1 MTSRGTLLATVRNV
15 TTADLRSVGGPKN
28 GYVYDS
34 IWVEVD
40 PTTDKLLF
48 LWSAVAHVDQLNFFE
63 LSQSRPKGNHRG
75 QNISDSWDF
84 FHMNSVAEVPEP
96 MGGYITSARILDAG
110 IKLDRN
116 GNVEWYVQVSVV
128 INPSTSIVADSA

>member
-1 MTSRGTLLATVRNV
+1 M
-15 TTADLRSVGGPKN
+15 GGPKN
-28 GYVYDS
+28 GTVYDS

-48 LWSAVAHVDQLNFFE
+48 LWSAVAYIDQLNFFQ
-63 LSQSRPKGNHRG
+63 LSQSRPDGDNP
-75 QNISDSWDF
+75 WDF

-110 IKLDRN
+110 VKLDRQ
-116 GNVEWYVQVSVV
+116 GNVEWYVQVSIAPCPRRDFVTDSV
-128 INPSTSIVADSA
+128 QGRQWRWQLHSTQRYPFPVPGKLHSLR